1 MAKKIY
7 RPNVAA
13 IVLSPKYPEKVEILI
28 ANRVDLDNIWQM
40 PQGGI
45 DDGETP
51 KQALLRELKEEIGT
65 DEIEIIGVMPKWVSY
80 DFPEKVAD
88 KMKPYVGQRQK
99 YFLVKLKPNAK
110 IYKFLDFFEQKEIE
124 DLKKNFK
131 FAPFLFDNYLL
142 AMSFLKKEGISFSIK
157 DIDDLK
163 LKGRFE
169 EIEKD
174 LWIDVGH
181 NPLAAREIAKALTK
195 KVNLVYNTYAD
206 KDYEEIL
213 KILKPKIDKLYLIDV
228 DNPRIEKKENI
239 KKIAKKLEIAVEDF
253 RKIKKPLLV
262 FGSFSVVEE
271 FLRRFSG

>member
-51 KQALLRELKEEIGT
+51 KQALLRELKEEIVL

-110 IYKFLDFFEQKEIE
+110 INLDTEIPEFKEYKFVPIKDFYKFIN
-124 DLKKNFK
+124 NFK
-131 FAPFLFDNYLL
+131 RPVYKGVLRHFKKQGYL
-142 AMSFLKKEGISFSIK
+142 
-157 DIDDLK
+157 
-163 LKGRFE
+163 
-169 EIEKD
+169 
-174 LWIDVGH
+174 
-181 NPLAAREIAKALTK
+181 
-195 KVNLVYNTYAD
+195 
-206 KDYEEIL
+206 
-213 KILKPKIDKLYLIDV
+213 
-228 DNPRIEKKENI
+228 
-239 KKIAKKLEIAVEDF
+239 
-253 RKIKKPLLV
+253 
-262 FGSFSVVEE
+262 
-271 FLRRFSG
+271 